1 MKKLNVMIVD
11 DSALFRKF
19 LSDAVEKT
27 GAAIVQAVAVD
38 GNECMSIL
46 KQKIPHVVLMD
57 INMPGINGLDV
68 LRHIKE
74 KYEDIQVIM
83 ISSADN
89 SDKALTVKALEM
101 GALDF
106 ISKPKGSN
114 WERNLSNIS
123 SYLKVLFNYIIINKF
138 YRVPSKERPTKIS
151 AKESLVIDKKESIAA
166 EKKESFVDDRKEKHE
181 SEEIQKIVK
190 SASKYSVD
198 LILIASSTG
207 GPKALYE
214 ICSKLPSNLRLPI
227 LVVQH
232 MPVEFT
238 SVFANSL
245 NNISKLKVYEAK
257 DGEKAKAGHIH
268 IAKGGKHMVLTKSP
282 SDAMIIKLEDGP
294 TVNGVKPAADVLFSS
309 VADNFPNLNILAVVL
324 TGMGKDGTDGLKSL
338 KEKTK
343 CYVITQSERTCAVYG
358 MPKSVYEANL
368 SDEVLDLQD
377 IVSGIVRKV
386 TET

>member
-38 GNECMSIL
+38 GNECLSIL

-166 EKKESFVDDRKEKHE
+166 EKKDCFVDDRKKKHE

-207 GPKALYE
+207 GPKALYDV
-214 ICSKLPSNLRLPI
+214 CSKLPADLGVPVLI
-227 LVVQH
+227 VQH
-232 MPVEFT
+232 MPADFT
-238 SVFANSL
+238 TIFANSL
-245 NNISKLKVYEAK
+245 NNISKLKVSEAK
-257 DGEKAKAGHIH
+257 DGDIPRAGHIY
-268 IAKGGKHMVLTKSP
+268 IAKGGKHMTVTKSP
-282 SDAMIIKLEDGP
+282 SNTMTIKLEDTP
-294 TVNGVKPAADVLFSS
+294 TVNGVKPAADVLFKSL
-309 VADNFPNLNILAVVL
+309 AEEFFNLNMLAVVL
-324 TGMGKDGTDGLKSL
+324 TGMGKDGTDGLREL
-338 KEKTK
+338 KKKAK

-368 SDEVLDLQD
+368 SDEVLDIQD
-377 IVSGIVRKV
+377 IASGISRRVMIK
-386 TET
+386 